1 MSIGENVR
9 QLRRKLGLTQKVLA
23 KKLGMNRSSLVQI
36 ERGKRKVSVEELIKF
51 AYMMNVGVDQ
61 LINPDLK
68 PEEVIEPAIE
78 EPSVQKQRE
87 RISIPQNNFQKF
99 KEVLLYILARVGARP
114 NIGET
119 VLYKILYFIDFDYYE
134 KYEEQLIGATYIKNK
149 YGPTPTHFRKL
160 IESMEENGDLVRV
173 AKEYYNYPQT
183 KYLPCREPDISILSA
198 TELETINDVL
208 NRLGEMNATQ
218 ISEYSHK
225 DIPWIITGDGFQID
239 YESVFYRS
247 PEYST
252 RSGEH
257 GEA

>member
-1 MSIGENVR
+1 MSIGENIK
-9 QLRRKLGLTQKVLA
+9 QLRTNLGLTQEVLA
-23 KKLGMNRSSLVQI
+23 EKLGMKRSSLVQI

-51 AYMMNVGVDQ
+51 ANMMNVSVDQ

-68 PEEVIEPAIE
+68 PEEIIEPAIN
-78 EPSVQKQRE
+78 EPAVQKQRE

-99 KEVLLYILARVGARP
+99 KEVFLYLLARIGARP

-134 KYEEQLIGATYIKNK
+134 KYEEQMIGATYIKNK

-225 DIPWIITGDGFQID
+225 DIPWITTEDGNQIK

-247 PEYST
+247 PEYSM
-252 RSGEH
+252 REEEH
-257 GEA
+257 EEV

>member
-1 MSIGENVR
+1 MNIGENIK
-9 QLRRKLGLTQKVLA
+9 QLRGKLGLTQEVLA
-23 KKLGMNRSSLVQI
+23 VKLEMNRSSLVQI
-36 ERGKRKVSVEELIKF
+36 ERGRRKVSVEELIKF
-51 AYMMNVGVDQ
+51 SEVMNVSVDQ

-68 PEEVIEPAIE
+68 PEEIIEPAIK
-78 EPSVQKQRE
+78 EPLLQEQRE
-87 RISIPQNNFQKF
+87 RISIPQNNFHKF
-99 KEVLLYILARVGARP
+99 REVLLYILARIGARP

-149 YGPTPTHFRKL
+149 YGPTPTHFHKL

-183 KYLPCREPDISILSA
+183 KYLPRREPDISKLSA
-198 TELETINDVL
+198 TELDTINDVL

-225 DIPWIITGDGFQID
+225 DIPWITTEDGGQIN

-247 PEYST
+247 PEYSM
-252 RSGEH
+252 REEEH
-257 GEA
+257 EEE